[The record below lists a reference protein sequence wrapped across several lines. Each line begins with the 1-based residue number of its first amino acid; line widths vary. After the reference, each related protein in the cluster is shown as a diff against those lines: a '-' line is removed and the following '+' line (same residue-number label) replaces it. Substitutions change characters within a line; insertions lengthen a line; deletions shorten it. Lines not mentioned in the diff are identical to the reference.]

1 MHEAHDWSYTR
12 AGGAD
17 VKAFRGGPPAAVR
30 SNATRPGIET
40 PGRRFFL
47 EEMAM
52 NQADVAW
59 MLVATALVLLMTPAL
74 AFFYGGLVRSKNAL
88 NTMMMSFVALGVV
101 GILWALIGYSL
112 AFAPGN
118 ALVGGLSRA
127 LLRNVGLE
135 AQGSIPH
142 VLFMSYQGTFAIITA
157 ALISGAIVERMRFSA
172 YMTFIALWVVVVY
185 APVAHW
191 VWGGGWLATLG
202 ALDFAGGTVVHVN
215 AGVAALVAALVLGPR
230 KDFARQAFL
239 PHNVPFTLLGAGLLW
254 FGWFGFNAGS
264 ALGASPSAA
273 LAFTT
278 TFLAPMGTLVVWT
291 LLDMTRN
298 QKVTAVGGATAIVVG
313 LVAITP
319 AAGFVSP
326 MSAIALG
333 AIAAVPSYYALV
345 WRVRTRLDDSLDVV
359 AAHGL
364 GGTVGALLT
373 GVFAE
378 KAWNTT
384 ADGLLFGNPAQ
395 LGVQAAAVLAA
406 AAYSGVLTFALLKL
420 VALFV
425 PLRADAN
432 DEGIGMDV
440 SQHGEEAY
448 ADGEGAILVLPDR
461 SVPAGSPVMAA
472 EGGRA

>member
-1 MHEAHDWSYTR
+1 L
-12 AGGAD
+12 
-17 VKAFRGGPPAAVR
+17 
-30 SNATRPGIET
+30 
-40 PGRRFFL
+40 FL

-101 GILWALIGYSL
+101 GIVWALIGYSL

-118 ALVGGLSRA
+118 PLVGGLSRA

-172 YMTFIALWVVVVY
+172 YMLFITLWAVVVY

-264 ALGASPSAA
+264 ALAASPSAA

-319 AAGFVSP
+319 AAGFISP

-395 LGVQAAAVLAA
+395 LGIQAAAVLAA

-420 VALFV
+420 VALVV

-461 SVPAGSPVMAA
+461 SAPAGSPVMAT

>member
-1 MHEAHDWSYTR
+1 
-12 AGGAD
+12 
-17 VKAFRGGPPAAVR
+17 
-30 SNATRPGIET
+30 
-40 PGRRFFL
+40 
-47 EEMAM
+47 M

-101 GILWALIGYSL
+101 GIVWALIGYSL

-118 ALVGGLSRA
+118 PLVGGLSRA

-172 YMTFIALWVVVVY
+172 YMLFITLWAVVVY

-215 AGVAALVAALVLGPR
+215 AGVAALVAAMVLGPR

-264 ALGASPSAA
+264 ALAASPSAA

-384 ADGLLFGNPAQ
+384 TDGLLFGNPAQ
-395 LGVQAAAVLAA
+395 LGIQAVAVLAA

-420 VALFV
+420 VALV
-425 PLRADAN
+425 MPLRAEVN

-448 ADGEGAILVLPDR
+448 ASGEGSILVPPEAAVTLEPLPSFTPQVASR
-461 SVPAGSPVMAA
+461 
-472 EGGRA
+472 

>member
-1 MHEAHDWSYTR
+1 
-12 AGGAD
+12 
-17 VKAFRGGPPAAVR
+17 
-30 SNATRPGIET
+30 
-40 PGRRFFL
+40 
-47 EEMAM
+47 
-52 NQADVAW
+52 
-59 MLVATALVLLMTPAL
+59 
-74 AFFYGGLVRSKNAL
+74 
-88 NTMMMSFVALGVV
+88 
-101 GILWALIGYSL
+101 
-112 AFAPGN
+112 
-118 ALVGGLSRA
+118 
-127 LLRNVGLE
+127 
-135 AQGSIPH
+135 
-142 VLFMSYQGTFAIITA
+142 
-157 ALISGAIVERMRFSA
+157 
-172 YMTFIALWVVVVY
+172 
-185 APVAHW
+185 
-191 VWGGGWLATLG
+191 
-202 ALDFAGGTVVHVN
+202 
-215 AGVAALVAALVLGPR
+215 VAALVAALVLGPR

-264 ALGASPSAA
+264 ALAASPSAA

-319 AAGFVSP
+319 AAGFISP

-384 ADGLLFGNPAQ
+384 TDGLLFGNPAQ
-395 LGVQAAAVLAA
+395 LGIQAVAVLAA

-420 VALFV
+420 VALV
-425 PLRADAN
+425 LPLRAEAN

-461 SVPAGSPVMAA
+461 GVTAGSPVMAT